1 MVDKD
6 PLAAL
11 RVIREVMAQAPP
23 GQRVDPDALA
33 LLLVVQYQAR
43 DLEGFRL
50 TLQDAQARGVPAAE
64 LLQNRRYKAMLTQD
78 RKTGRLPAEL
88 RGRLLRGE
96 YGA

>member
-1 MVDKD
+1 
-6 PLAAL
+6 
-11 RVIREVMAQAPP
+11 MAQAPP

-43 DLEGFRL
+43 
-50 TLQDAQARGVPAAE
+50 GVTAAE

-78 RKTGRLPAEL
+78 RKTGRLPSEL
-88 RGRLLRGE
+88 RARLLKGK

>member
-43 DLEGFRL
+43 DLDGFL
-50 TLQDAQARGVPAAE
+50 ATLKDAQARGVTAAE

-78 RKTGRLPAEL
+78 RKVGRLPGEL
-88 RGRLLRGE
+88 RARLLKGE